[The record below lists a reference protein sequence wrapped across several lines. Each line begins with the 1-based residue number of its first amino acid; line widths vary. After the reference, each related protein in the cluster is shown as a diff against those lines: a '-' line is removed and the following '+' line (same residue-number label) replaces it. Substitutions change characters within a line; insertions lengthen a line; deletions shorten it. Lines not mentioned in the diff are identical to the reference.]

1 MRELRFLGGV
11 SIEPENSTISK
22 AALPEV
28 SLSAG
33 PDTYTGQSLSGVQT
47 ERLSDVPAISEA
59 DYATSSKIELRT
71 EVGHSSGLFR
81 F

>member
-11 SIEPENSTISK
+11 LIELENSTIPKTTMS
-22 AALPEV
+22 EV

-71 EVGHSSGLFR
+71 EVGHRSGLFR